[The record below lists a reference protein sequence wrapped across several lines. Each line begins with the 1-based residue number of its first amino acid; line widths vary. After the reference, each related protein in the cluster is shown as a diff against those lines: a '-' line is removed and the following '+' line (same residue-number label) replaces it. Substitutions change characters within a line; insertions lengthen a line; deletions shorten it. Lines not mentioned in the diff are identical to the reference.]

1 MPERIQSMMNQPE
14 LGKKIAELRKLKGLT
29 QEELVERCNLSV
41 RTLQRI
47 EYGEVTPRAYTLKLI
62 FEALDY
68 KLDNS
73 LEPDLKVEKGLLLK
87 WLGQFYIRFI
97 DLFNLKTHTMKK
109 ITFLTI
115 TLSAIVFGVVG
126 LVSEIK
132 AEKGD
137 KVFVQR
143 TYNTQKKDPLKNR
156 ETVFSD
162 FTAYGCFEENDEL
175 IGRDIKFRLN
185 GVNVNVKLIKLN
197 KKTREFNANFVKGTL
212 YQNKVEVT
220 VTPDEINDHLVRYS
234 ADNVEKTKD
243 RILLKG
249 NAILTSNQNDS
260 IKTEEIIISLK

>member
-1 MPERIQSMMNQPE
+1 MNQPE

-29 QEELVERCNLSV
+29 QEELVDRCNLSV

-68 KLDNS
+68 TVDNS
-73 LEPDLKVEKGLLLK
+73 LETDLKVEKGWLLK
-87 WLGQFYIRFI
+87 WLEQFYISSI

-109 ITFLTI
+109 ITI
-115 TLSAIVFGVVG
+115 LSTMLFAIVFGVVG

-132 AEKGD
+132 AEKRI
-137 KVFVQR
+137 KVSIQA
-143 TYNTQKKDPLKNR
+143 TDNTQKKEQLKSR

-175 IGRDIKFRLN
+175 IGRDIKFKLN

-197 KKTREFNANFVKGTL
+197 KKTREFNSTFVKGTL
-212 YQNKVEVT
+212 YQNKVEVI
-220 VTPDEINDHLVRYS
+220 VTEDEINDKLVRYT
-234 ADNVEKTKD
+234 ADNVEKSGDK
-243 RILLKG
+243 ILLKG

-260 IKTEEIIISLK
+260 IKTDEIIISLK